1 MQKSMSTRKKF
12 KISLTVPL
20 SFLVNENHNFKDF
33 IWIEHL
39 RYGIYMF
46 FLVNSMKLR
55 KKNQTGEKK
64 SALKKIRRPQKSKF
78 WKIQLTKVWYYQN
91 ETFVSCVFWYM
102 HFCGLVI
109 FFNIPLIFFYE
120 FWIILAFEKN
130 KWLKLLYIQTST
142 HILKEGCYSN
152 KNIRVWPSN
161 CTYKY
166 FYYTSIYQA
175 MI

>member
-1 MQKSMSTRKKF
+1 MYQIKWLIFKFMQKSMSTRKKF

-64 SALKKIRRPQKSKF
+64 SPLKKIRRPKKSKF

-91 ETFVSCVFWYM
+91 KTFVSCVFWYE

-109 FFNIPLIFFYE
+109 LFSFTWFFLR
-120 FWIILAFEKN
+120 ILDYFSFREKQMT
-130 KWLKLLYIQTST
+130 KTVI
-142 HILKEGCYSN
+142 H
-152 KNIRVWPSN
+152 SN
-161 CTYKY
+161 CNTY
-166 FYYTSIYQA
+166 FA
-175 MI
+175 RRML